1 MTTRCTVQ
9 TRNSSSAAS
18 TTESAR
24 TFGCSRS
31 SLAGEL
37 SPPPPLAGG
46 GWGEGATAS
55 PPSPAPSPLPQEEG
69 ATASP
74 PPPPPAPFPRGEG
87 ASTSAPRLRIIG
99 LQSPLAG
106 PFDLELAAGECLAI
120 TGASGSGKSLC
131 LRMIADLDGNEGD
144 VLLDGASRRSFSAP
158 AWRRQVV
165 YNAAE
170 PGWWHERVGDHF
182 RGGVLE
188 FARSMLPRL
197 ALAAGLL
204 DSD

>member
-9 TRNSSSAAS
+9 TRSSSSAAS

-46 GWGEGATAS
+46 GRG
-55 PPSPAPSPLPQEEG
+55 EG

-170 PGWWHERVGDHF
+170 PGWWHERVGDH
-182 RGGVLE
+182 
-188 FARSMLPRL
+188 
-197 ALAAGLL
+197 L
-204 DSD
+204 DRKS